1 MGSTLRSWSGPHTQY
16 PHTTKIGR
24 FEGVSGSWR
33 LFEVEEAAYS
43 NYKEQLDC
51 ILILRVGECVIPNI
65 DI

>member
-1 MGSTLRSWSGPHTQY
+1 MGR
-16 PHTTKIGR
+16 
-24 FEGVSGSWR
+24 SWR